1 MVTPRGVGS
10 LKRNLFV
17 CTAIV
22 LGPAS
27 APATAQNGQDA
38 ELRRCV
44 ADALHGRSI
53 LGSRDTVGYIQYRS
67 KLESL
72 GVTEYD
78 AMVGHCRLK
87 STGGRQT
94 SRSGP
99 PREPPSA
106 AVSDPWSSDHNR
118 VISLDCAD

>member
-17 CTAIV
+17 CMAIV

-78 AMVGHCRLK
+78 AMVGHCQAEIYRRHANQPQRPP
-87 STGGRQT
+87 TGTAKR
-94 SRSGP
+94 R
-99 PREPPSA
+99 R
-106 AVSDPWSSDHNR
+106 
-118 VISLDCAD
+118 